1 MHRRRMTGF
10 VVAAASLGLAGCVSL
25 GPKDSASARPA
36 WISEPGEGVSAAAGE
51 HIHGRVAQEELAIVS
66 AREELARRMGVRVSN
81 VMSSELAV
89 AGQTAVS
96 SALSQ
101 STQQVTGAEV
111 KAAVRAKWLDTA
123 SGLLWVWLVPVK

>member
-1 MHRRRMTGF
+1 
-10 VVAAASLGLAGCVSL
+10 
-25 GPKDSASARPA
+25 
-36 WISEPGEGVSAAAGE
+36 
-51 HIHGRVAQEELAIVS
+51 
-66 AREELARRMGVRVSN
+66 
-81 VMSSELAV
+81 MSSELAV

-111 KAAVRAKWLDTA
+111 KAAVRAKWLDTS